1 MSHKDEC
8 TDLCKKCK
16 TCKCDTR
23 KFNIFSGVEIVGWI
37 AIGIG
42 IIGAIAQF
50 FKTRKTK
57 NLGSFSIIY
66 LICAFV
72 AELTFLIQGIMLE
85 EASIAV
91 VRIASSIYF
100 GSFIVMFFLYEM
112 KK

>member
-1 MSHKDEC
+1 MSHKEEC

-16 TCKCDTR
+16 KCKCDTR
-23 KFNIFSGVEIVGWI
+23 KFNIFSGVEIIGWI
-37 AIGIG
+37 AIAIG
-42 IIGAIAQF
+42 TIGAIAQF

-66 LICAFV
+66 LVCACI
-72 AELTFLIQGIMLE
+72 AEITFLIQGIILE

-100 GSFIVMFFLYEM
+100 GFFIIMFFMYEM
-112 KK
+112 K